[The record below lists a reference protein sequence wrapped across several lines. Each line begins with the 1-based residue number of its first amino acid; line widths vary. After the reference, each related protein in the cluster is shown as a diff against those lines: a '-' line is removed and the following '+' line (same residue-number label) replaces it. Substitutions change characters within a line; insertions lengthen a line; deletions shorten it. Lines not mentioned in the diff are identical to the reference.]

1 MHDAPAY
8 IFIGAHYPSVI
19 LAPTPT
25 VTRIQL
31 PDQSKLLV
39 KAHQVHV
46 RTELHFSQTTK
57 PWARGRHT
65 PSSHFNYAGRGVPS
79 LGQGLAPGASYRI
92 NETVPKSTP
101 AASQT
106 RGPNPPKQRAVPVA
120 VPADDVRSGAR
131 NAALRGR
138 AAAAGREQR
147 KMRPALKQGRRE
159 VVGSRPAVKG
169 GGGGGAAWRAIPEL
183 RMRRWRSREYGRRG
197 AAEPIE
203 EAEAAR
209 WGGGG
214 GKQEARRAAEL
225 RRCERVWTKTEVK
238 SWQSWCGS
246 FVGEEQNAGR
256 LIVLYYIPNG
266 RCRLH
271 VSRKIHTHS
280 WESGDLAFNLFSKYY
295 NYSFLN
301 LRWKVKR
308 LEKEARDVISSS
320 QQVWGTIKKIL
331 NFILHLKKILECVIF
346 NTICL
351 YFG

>member
-1 MHDAPAY
+1 MCERSCISHRRQSHELAAATHQ
-8 IFIGAHYPSVI
+8 AHIS
-19 LAPTPT
+19 T
-25 VTRIQL
+25 
-31 PDQSKLLV
+31 
-39 KAHQVHV
+39 
-46 RTELHFSQTTK
+46 
-57 PWARGRHT
+57 
-65 PSSHFNYAGRGVPS
+65 
-79 LGQGLAPGASYRI
+79 
-92 NETVPKSTP
+92 TP
-101 AASQT
+101 AAVSHPLGKAWLPERAIESTKPSPNQLPQPAKPEVRTPPNRERCQSQYLRMTSGAARGT
-106 RGPNPPKQRAVPVA
+106 RRCGAARPRRGGSSGRCGRRWSR
-120 VPADDVRSGAR
+120 DDVRWWGAGPR
-131 NAALRGR
+131 WR
-138 AAAAGREQR
+138 AAAAAARRGEPSRSCGCGGGVAEN
-147 KMRPALKQGRRE
+147 MAAAGRRN
-159 VVGSRPAVKG
+159 
-169 GGGGGAAWRAIPEL
+169 
-183 RMRRWRSREYGRRG
+183 RSRRRRRRG
-197 AAEPIE
+197 
-203 EAEAAR
+203 
-209 WGGGG
+209 GGGG

>member
-214 GKQEARRAAEL
+214 G
-225 RRCERVWTKTEVK
+225 
-238 SWQSWCGS
+238 
-246 FVGEEQNAGR
+246 
-256 LIVLYYIPNG
+256 
-266 RCRLH
+266 
-271 VSRKIHTHS
+271 SRKLGERLSSAAARECGLKRRSKADKAGADLS
-280 WESGDLAFNLFSKYY
+280 WERSRTPAVWLSCTTYQTDGADCTCQEKFI
-295 NYSFLN
+295 
-301 LRWKVKR
+301 RT
-308 LEKEARDVISSS
+308 LENQEI
-320 QQVWGTIKKIL
+320 
-331 NFILHLKKILECVIF
+331 
-346 NTICL
+346 
-351 YFG
+351 